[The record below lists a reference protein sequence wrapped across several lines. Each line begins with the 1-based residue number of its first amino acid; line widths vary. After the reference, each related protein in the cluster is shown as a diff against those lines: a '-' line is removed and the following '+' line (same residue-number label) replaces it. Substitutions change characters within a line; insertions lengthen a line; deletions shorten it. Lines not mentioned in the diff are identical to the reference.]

1 MPAEPDVRHT
11 QPPRGARKIA
21 DVLRERG
28 HARMKA
34 PPRSPGPQSASAV
47 LDRVELPQAAIDR
60 ISELMSPGSS
70 LVVSDHGLGSE
81 TGRGTDFIVVTR

>member
-1 MPAEPDVRHT
+1 
-11 QPPRGARKIA
+11 
-21 DVLRERG
+21 
-28 HARMKA
+28 MKA